1 MPPTIT
7 KEGQRAKG
15 RLAEF
20 RENINNGATATQA
33 RANVRAVEAGLNNM
47 QPTVSADTL
56 VNPPPKVEPP
66 VPQVNTNDGSRTQGI
81 IDNVTTNTQGFIQS
95 ESENAK
101 RRDELA
107 SLMGDQTFDASGQRT
122 QLNEQYNVPTNLT
135 RLTDI
140 QTQLTKANTASD
152 VQKTQIA
159 NAAGQTLGQAQR
171 EVTQQDRENAVRNA
185 GLAAEAAVL
194 QGSIETASTL
204 INQAMSDFYQDRTLK
219 NQNMIQQLD
228 YFSGLADGETK
239 QLIQKEQRAYEEDQT
254 NIKRAQ
260 SMVDSAVTAGYLAG
274 NELQQVLAVKD
285 PQAQAEL
292 AQSIIARSIQK
303 EIAEAKAAAAN
314 KGIASPETKN
324 FGTNDNPIWKQWNSQ
339 LGTWEEVTG
348 AGTATDSP
356 EAVQQ
361 SLDQLSFLRD
371 TTARILGNDEYDSL
385 YKASGPSDIRKY
397 LGDKFVGDT
406 DYRRLETYSD
416 TLRTNVLA
424 LMTDPSVKKFFG
436 PQMSNA
442 DVKLMSSTGSSLRPE
457 SQSPSDLKSETERL
471 DDLLNRMQTAVK
483 NGSTQTSQ
491 GPVNVIT
498 APDGTQI
505 EIID

>member
-1 MPPTIT
+1 
-7 KEGQRAKG
+7 
-15 RLAEF
+15 
-20 RENINNGATATQA
+20 
-33 RANVRAVEAGLNNM
+33 
-47 QPTVSADTL
+47 
-56 VNPPPKVEPP
+56 
-66 VPQVNTNDGSRTQGI
+66 
-81 IDNVTTNTQGFIQS
+81 
-95 ESENAK
+95 
-101 RRDELA
+101 
-107 SLMGDQTFDASGQRT
+107 
-122 QLNEQYNVPTNLT
+122 
-135 RLTDI
+135 
-140 QTQLTKANTASD
+140 
-152 VQKTQIA
+152 
-159 NAAGQTLGQAQR
+159 
-171 EVTQQDRENAVRNA
+171 
-185 GLAAEAAVL
+185 
-194 QGSIETASTL
+194 
-204 INQAMSDFYQDRTLK
+204 
-219 NQNMIQQLD
+219 
-228 YFSGLADGETK
+228 
-239 QLIQKEQRAYEEDQT
+239 
-254 NIKRAQ
+254 
-260 SMVDSAVTAGYLAG
+260 VDSAVTAGYLAG

-361 SLDQLSFLRD
+361 SLDQLSFLQD

-471 DDLLNRMQTAVK
+471 DALLNRMQTAVK